1 MLVYLSGDARS
12 CSGQI
17 LSTYSLGIKKV
28 TETNSPAPQAVCCLI
43 SIQQIQ
49 YLVQNVQRL
58 TTTVVII
65 YWGIENLAKWLAQTA
80 RASKLGM
87 ERQTHELPR
96 LSVGF
101 VFYSKSISNVKSE
114 ILSLF

>member
-1 MLVYLSGDARS
+1 MFDFYTANPISGAE
-12 CSGQI
+12 CA
-17 LSTYSLGIKKV
+17 TAYF
-28 TETNSPAPQAVCCLI
+28 
-43 SIQQIQ
+43 
-49 YLVQNVQRL
+49 

-65 YWGIENLAKWLAQTA
+65 YWGIENPAKWLAQTA
-80 RASKLGM
+80 WASKLGM